1 MIDCCAQFIAGRHFE
16 EQERASDGS
25 IRMVVTAVQNM
36 HRLSLQKA
44 SAAAIPSS
52 NRMLLML
59 QRMVSRVAALSP
71 HPLPQFVPALCAWV
85 EHHVLLQEKQPL
97 PYPLPALAHPLPP
110 ARRLVICHNDLQVGN
125 IIWNPSSNSVQ
136 LIDFEHSGPNMRA
149 YDIANFLCELCFS
162 YHACPSGFV
171 ADFQRRFLPA
181 HERQQLYA
189 AYRRSWGDGADTVMD
204 EVISGMRAFRQH
216 VVCNAYPVERCRRV
230 GGCHI
235 KPRVLGGVGAAAG
248 AAALMIAMLSM
259 LLSVMK
265 FDAVQVQICQNDAAE
280 SVPMDFQLCD
290 ALAPH
295 PLLAVLDH

>member
-25 IRMVVTAVQNM
+25 IRMVITAVQNM

-44 SAAAIPSS
+44 NAAAIPSS
-52 NRMLLML
+52 NRMLIML
-59 QRMVSRVAALSP
+59 QRMVIRVAALSP

-110 ARRLVICHNDLQVGN
+110 ARCLVICHNDLQVGN

-162 YHACPSGFV
+162 YPTAGSSACGFIV
-171 ADFQRRFLPA
+171 DFKKRFLPA
-181 HERQQLYA
+181 A
-189 AYRRSWGDGADTVMD
+189 ARHSMCVCCLPQFICVT
-204 EVISGMRAFRQH
+204 ISF
-216 VVCNAYPVERCRRV
+216 V
-230 GGCHI
+230 
-235 KPRVLGGVGAAAG
+235 
-248 AAALMIAMLSM
+248 
-259 LLSVMK
+259 
-265 FDAVQVQICQNDAAE
+265 
-280 SVPMDFQLCD
+280 
-290 ALAPH
+290 
-295 PLLAVLDH
+295 